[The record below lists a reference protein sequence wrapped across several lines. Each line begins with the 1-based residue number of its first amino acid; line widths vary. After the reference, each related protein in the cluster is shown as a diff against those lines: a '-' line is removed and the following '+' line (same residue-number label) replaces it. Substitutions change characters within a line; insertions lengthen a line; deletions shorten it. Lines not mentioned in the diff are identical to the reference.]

1 MTAVAI
7 CGAGAVTALGDLSAT
22 WSGLMAGDTALAPM
36 AADPDLGGWPVGCI
50 ADLGPDLGGQE
61 RLAALTERLLAD
73 LPPLPAETAV
83 VVATTKGAVDELL
96 ADREGPWSGQPWDLA
111 DSLRTRLA
119 LTGPTH
125 TVSAACASGT
135 LAIIHAVHRLLS
147 GQATVVLVVGIDLLS
162 RFVLA
167 GFASLQA
174 LSRTPCRP
182 FDCNRDGLSL
192 GEGGGWLVLATEA
205 VAQRHGWPS
214 IGHVAGWGA
223 ACDAGHITAPCREAS
238 GLKAAIDQATA
249 AGQRPVGCINAHGTG
264 TRHNDAMELRAFRE
278 LWGEA
283 CPPIHS
289 VKGAIGHS
297 LGAAGVIEAAIAL
310 ETLRTGRVPPTVGM
324 ESPESERI
332 QTVGSSPS
340 PLAHPS
346 VLSCNSGFGGINAA
360 ILLRRDNPW

>member
-7 CGAGAVTALGDLSAT
+7 TGTGIVTALGDLSAT
-22 WSGLMAGDTALAPM
+22 WAGLMAGDSALAPM
-36 AADPDLGGWPVGCI
+36 AWDRDFSAWPVGCI
-50 ADLGPDLGGQE
+50 AGLGPELGSHR
-61 RLAALTERLLAD
+61 RLMALIDGLLAD
-73 LPPLPAETAV
+73 LPALPRETAV
-83 VVATTKGAVDELL
+83 VVATTKGAIDELL
-96 ADREGPWSGQPWDLA
+96 TDRDGPWSGQPWDLA
-111 DSLRTRLA
+111 GSLRERLA

-182 FDCNRDGLSL
+182 FDRNRDGLSL
-192 GEGGGWLVLATEA
+192 GEGGGWLVLATEERA
-205 VAQRHGWPS
+205 RRHGWPLL
-214 IGHVAGWGA
+214 GRVAGWGA
-223 ACDAGHITAPCREAS
+223 ACDAGHITAPCREAR
-238 GLKAAIDQATA
+238 GLKAAINQAT
-249 AGQRPVGCINAHGTG
+249 GDGGRPVGAINAHGTG
-264 TRHNDAMELRAFRE
+264 TRHNDAMELRAFTE
-278 LWGEA
+278 LWGED

-289 VKGAIGHS
+289 VKGAVGHC

-310 ETLRTGRVPPTVGM
+310 ESLRAGQIPPTVGV
-324 ESPESERI
+324 EHPESARI
-332 QTVGSSPS
+332 RAAGSAPS
-340 PLAHPS
+340 RLANPS

-360 ILLRRDNPW
+360 ILLTRD